1 MMYVWLLVGFVLLVK
16 GADLFVDGSSSV
28 ARLLKVPSVIIGLTI
43 VAQGTSAPEAAV
55 SITAGFT
62 HNNEIAISNIL
73 GSNIFNLMMVVGIC
87 AVIKAFQTDK
97 MIMKRDFP
105 ISLGLTV
112 LLGIFLLNGQ
122 LSRIEGGILVLL
134 MIGYMFL
141 MVRAALKDRKL
152 AKAVEEESEET
163 IKPLPAWK
171 SILFIVIG
179 LASIIL
185 GGQLVVTNASLI
197 ATRFGLSE
205 NLIGLTI
212 VAIGTSLPELVTSIV
227 AAGKGES
234 GLALGNVIGSNI
246 FNILFI
252 LGISTLLNP
261 IGTGIENMID
271 ICILFVVSSVIFLFG
286 LTGKKVN
293 RWEGLLCVCGYIGY
307 TVYLIMR

>member
-43 VAQGTSAPEAAV
+43 VALGTSAPEAAV

-87 AVIKAFQTDK
+87 AVIKAFQTDE

>member
-43 VAQGTSAPEAAV
+43 VALGTSAPEAAV